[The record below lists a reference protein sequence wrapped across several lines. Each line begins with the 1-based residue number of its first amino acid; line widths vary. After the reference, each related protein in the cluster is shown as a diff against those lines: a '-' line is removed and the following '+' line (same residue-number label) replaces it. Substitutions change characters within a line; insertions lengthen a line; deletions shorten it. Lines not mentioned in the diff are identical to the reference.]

1 MDRRDFL
8 KLGSLFSLSM
18 LMPLNTLSRQLGMP
32 VEAQA
37 HGLSYRGTRD
47 GDVYVSKDAGLTWQ
61 LHTRF
66 GSGFSIVDLKA
77 GAREQLLARIEYVGH
92 DFGLSLA
99 PNSHTWMTM

>member
-1 MDRRDFL
+1 MYRRDFL
-8 KLGSLFSLSM
+8 KLGSLFSISM
-18 LMPLNTLSRQLGMP
+18 LVPLNTVSKQLGMP

-37 HGLSYRGTRD
+37 HGLAYRGTRD
-47 GDVYVSKDAGLTWQ
+47 GDVYFSKDAGLTWQ

-66 GSGFSIVDLKA
+66 GSDFSIADLKA
-77 GAREQLLARIEYVGH
+77 GAHEQLQARIEYAGH